1 MNAARAAILVI
12 AIAATAY
19 GQGASSAIVGTVTSK
34 GKPLVRARVTIDSAV
49 LQNVRIT
56 TTTTRGTYW
65 TGVLPPGTYNVTFSH
80 AGMQT
85 MTRKTE
91 VRLGQTTRLDAELEP
106 STEGE
111 EVTTTMIV
119 RSVLERPQIDT
130 SLGSAE
136 INDLPIAREL
146 TARETLAPG
155 VLGGA
160 IRRSAANIFI
170 VDGVEQRIRG
180 GNVEVEE
187 AIDHAVAI
195 QTPISPEYGR
205 FSGGVVVATTRT
217 GGNDL
222 DGSMRDTITSE
233 RWIVGG
239 QPQGSSLHSKGE
251 AVLGGRIIRDALWF
265 FLAGET
271 GSTAL
276 GTRERSGMIKLTGS
290 PDSHDTFVATILRA
304 AAPDESRA
312 AIDYTTVPTK
322 NSVIE
327 ARIDT
332 SRVES
337 ERERHGAIAAHVFI
351 PAHVGGEH
359 TITAGIEE
367 FRGCQLSALTY
378 PRSDAGCPPTA
389 DTRHPTA
396 FFAADDWV
404 NGRWV
409 VTAGARRD
417 QDIGTSPR
425 GGVVYDLFPDGR
437 ARIAATYARYAA
449 TQGDSA
455 REATLVYAQRVF
467 TNGFGRAALV
477 HRDYESGDHYRAFEG
492 ELRMIYLLFTIG
504 GTATFA
510 QHGGNTAA
518 AWISATPPALEQHVN
533 ASILERYRTG
543 DAATDISLQYRFGRF
558 LVEPFVKV
566 DLMNIF
572 NRTMP
577 ALTGEDPVGVHRA
590 LRLSVGARL

>member
-1 MNAARAAILVI
+1 MRPTWIALLVVAVAAAAF
-12 AIAATAY
+12 

-49 LQNVRIT
+49 LQNVRVT

-65 TGVLPPGTYNVTFSH
+65 AGVLPPGTYNVTFSH
-80 AGMQT
+80 AGTQT

-91 VRLGQTTRLDAELEP
+91 VRLGQTTRLDAEIEP

-111 EVTTTMIV
+111 EITTTAIV
-119 RSVLERPQIDT
+119 RSILERPQIDT
-130 SLGSAE
+130 SLSSAE
-136 INDLPIAREL
+136 INDLPIAREI
-146 TARETLAPG
+146 TARDTLAPG
-155 VLGGA
+155 VLGIS
-160 IRRSAANIFI
+160 IRRSASNAYI
-170 VDGVEQRIRG
+170 VDGVEQRVRG
-180 GNVEVEE
+180 DNVEVEE
-187 AIDHAVAI
+187 AIGFDSVI

-205 FSGGVVVATTRT
+205 FSGGVVVATTRS

-239 QPQGSSLHSKGE
+239 EPQGASLHSKGE
-251 AVLGGRIIRDALWF
+251 VVLGGRIIRDALWY

-276 GTRERSGMIKLTGS
+276 DGRERSAMAKLTGS
-290 PDSHDTFVATILRA
+290 PDSHDTIIGMVLRA
-304 AAPDESRA
+304 TRPDESRA

-327 ARIDT
+327 ARADT
-332 SRVES
+332 SRVIYG
-337 ERERHGAIAAHVFI
+337 RERHGAVAAHVFI

-359 TITAGIEE
+359 TITAGAEE
-367 FRGCQLSALTY
+367 FRSGVCGVAMGTEPCREQ
-378 PRSDAGCPPTA
+378 RQTA
-389 DTRHPTA
+389 V
-396 FFAADDWV
+396 FIGDDWV
-404 NGRWV
+404 AGRWV
-409 VTAGARRD
+409 VTAGLRRD
-417 QDIGTSPR
+417 SDTGSSPR
-425 GGVVYDLFPDGR
+425 GGIVYDLFPDGH
-437 ARIAATYARYAA
+437 ARISATYARYAA
-449 TQGDSA
+449 SPGDTA
-455 REATLVYAQRVF
+455 RETTLAYAQRVF

-477 HRDYESGDHYRAFEG
+477 RRDYEFGAHYRAVEG

-504 GTATFA
+504 GTMTVA

-518 AWISATPPALEQHVN
+518 VWLSATPPALEQHVN

-543 DAATDISLQYRFGRF
+543 DAATDLSMQYRFGRF
-558 LVEPFVKV
+558 MVEPFIKV

-577 ALTGEDPVGVHRA
+577 VLYGEDPVGSHRA
-590 LRLSVGARL
+590 LRLSIGARL